1 MTRVLHV
8 TRDLPP
14 RTRGGISTAVGGLMR
29 ASALPCAAVSFDGW
43 RPRGGGGGMHRE
55 GDVVRVDGP
64 DALAGAREFARAWRP
79 DLVCVHHGMLW
90 EFARDLGAPTL
101 LYVHV
106 VQEALRRARGL
117 DAPTGSER
125 AQAVALREADALAVP
140 SEAAASLLASVDAE
154 AAARALVLPLGVEP
168 PVEPATE
175 RDPDRVL
182 CVGRFDALKGTADV
196 LAIVEPLVRARPG
209 TVVELVGGLPDSP
222 KSERRWL
229 RRWEVG
235 PDARAAL
242 DAPGWLDRRELARRL
257 RRAAVV
263 LAPSYQETFG
273 LAVLEAQAHGCAVV
287 ASDIPAHRERIR
299 PGLSGIL
306 MPVGSRG
313 ELLEATLSLLEDPR
327 NASVLGARA
336 AKEAEGSWWS
346 ARVGA
351 HDDAWC
357 ALGT

>member
-29 ASALPCAAVSFDGW
+29 ASALPSAAVSFDGW
-43 RPRGGGGGMHRE
+43 RPRGGGGGLRRE
-55 GDVVRVDGP
+55 GDVVRVVGP
-64 DALAGAREFARAWRP
+64 DALDEARRFARAWAP

-90 EFARDLGAPTL
+90 EFGRDLGLPTL

-117 DAPTGSER
+117 EGPTGSER
-125 AQAVALREADALAVP
+125 AQAVALREADAVAVP
-140 SEAAASLLASVDAE
+140 GQAAARLLATVHAD

-168 PVEPATE
+168 PTEPAVE

-182 CVGRFDALKGTADV
+182 CVGRFDVLKGTADV
-196 LAIVEPLVRARPG
+196 LALVEPLVRARPG
-209 TVVELVGGLPDSP
+209 AVVELVGGLPDNP
-222 KSERRWL
+222 KSARRWL
-229 RRWEVG
+229 RRWEAG
-235 PDARAAL
+235 PAARAAL
-242 DAPGWLDRRELARRL
+242 EAPGWLDRQELGRRL

-263 LAPSYQETFG
+263 LAPSHQETFG

-299 PGLSGIL
+299 SGLSGIL
-306 MPVGSRG
+306 VPVGSRG
-313 ELLEATLSLLEDPR
+313 SLLEATLSLLEHPQD
-327 NASVLGARA
+327 ASVLGARA
-336 AKEAEGSWWS
+336 AREAEGSRWS

-351 HDDAWC
+351 HEDAWC
-357 ALGT
+357 ALGA